1 MFFARQGPPHK
12 NRPCRKWSIISNE
25 RESAMKR
32 EKEKLSK
39 GAASGMVAL
48 VFLVLGFQLAIFVVK
63 VVERP
68 PRAEDA
74 RSEPGMTEKSAAGMT
89 ERSAVDM
96 AGGSSSGMTE
106 RSAPGVGPELGW
118 TAGSELGRTEQPGV
132 AGKSGSGSDGDAD
145 LLGQSKSEVDGDADL
160 SGRSKLGGYARP
172 AGGTRASGV
181 KKPGRT
187 WPSDAKKPG
196 RTYESFA
203 FDPNTVSVADLQRLG
218 LSERQAES
226 IENYRSKGGRFR
238 SKEDFRKMYVVSDT
252 LFARLEAY
260 IDIPK
265 LELNRADS
273 AALVAL
279 RGIGPYYARKILNY
293 RERLGGFVDA
303 AQLLEIDG
311 LDADRLAGFSEDV
324 TVDAKKIRKIDL
336 WHASDTVLARH
347 PYIGAKG
354 ARSVLRYRQL
364 YDSARWTLPDLA
376 KERALPPEN
385 IEKLKKY
392 IEIQ

>member
-1 MFFARQGPPHK
+1 
-12 NRPCRKWSIISNE
+12 
-25 RESAMKR
+25 MKR

-48 VFLVLGFQLAIFVVK
+48 MFLVLGFQLAIFVVK

-106 RSAPGVGPELGW
+106 RSAQGVGPELGW
-118 TAGSELGRTEQPGV
+118 TAGSELGRTAGAGPGM
-132 AGKSGSGSDGDAD
+132 AEESWPGSAGDAD
-145 LLGQSKSEVDGDADL
+145 LSGRLKSGSAGDAGSPGGSKSDVTGDADL

-279 RGIGPYYARKILNY
+279 RGIGPYYARKILDY

-376 KERALPPEN
+376 KERALLPEN
-385 IEKLKKY
+385 IEKLKNY